1 MSESS
6 SSGAHRDGSDRPD
19 LDADRGPGTACGV
32 SIRLEE
38 QAVLEGYAREAGSSA
53 APLAARF
60 MARSGGCAVEAAQ
73 DAAVTADTLRP
84 APVRSR

>member
-38 QAVLEGYAREAGSSA
+38 QAALEGYARVTGSPT
-53 APLAARF
+53 APVPAQA
-60 MARSGGCAVEAAQ
+60 MATSGDSVVEAAE
-73 DAAVTADTLRP
+73 DAAIESGTLRP
-84 APVRSR
+84 APVRSL